1 MQKGNVIV
9 HEVCHLAQFWIVTR
23 ARIIV
28 ILKVNLTKTILK
40 NLICQG
46 RYTWSGGQY
55 CQYCQLPKVTEKW
68 KSGFFK
74 AKHFLILK
82 FAK

>member
-28 ILKVNLTKTILK
+28 ILKVNLTKTIFKKPL
-40 NLICQG
+40 
-46 RYTWSGGQY
+46 
-55 CQYCQLPKVTEKW
+55 LPGAVHVERRPVLPILPVAQSDREVEIW
-68 KSGFFK
+68 I
-74 AKHFLILK
+74 FLG
-82 FAK
+82 